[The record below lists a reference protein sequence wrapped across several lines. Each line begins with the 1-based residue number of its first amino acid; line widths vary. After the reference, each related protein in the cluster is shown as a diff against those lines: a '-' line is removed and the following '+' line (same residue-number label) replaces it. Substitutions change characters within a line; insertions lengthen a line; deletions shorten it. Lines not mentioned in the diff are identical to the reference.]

1 MPTLEGSEQM
11 LTVFKVLQLYAR
23 GRGNLVAART
33 MGSQRHLQVVRQ
45 ANRGVTGGED
55 TDERMEDMESEQDE
69 GAGDPPVEGDAADVH
84 FDQLARGIRDEIN
97 VALQR
102 GHYRDAADL
111 QGVVLFTL
119 DSLNAGN
126 LSASN
131 PQRGSIVQEI
141 FFRSESMAPRY
152 EILMP
157 QVAVRL
163 RILANNL
170 RADTRT

>member
-1 MPTLEGSEQM
+1 M
-11 LTVFKVLQLYAR
+11 
-23 GRGNLVAART
+23 
-33 MGSQRHLQVVRQ
+33 
-45 ANRGVTGGED
+45 TGGED
-55 TDERMEDMESEQDE
+55 TDEIMEDMESEQDE
-69 GAGDPPVEGDAADVH
+69 GADDRLVEGDAADGH
-84 FDQLARGIRDEIN
+84 FDQLVRGIRNVIN

-119 DSLNAGN
+119 DNLNAGN

-131 PQRGSIVQEI
+131 LQRGSIVQEI
-141 FFRSESMAPRY
+141 CFRLESMAAMC
-152 EILMP
+152 EILVP

-170 RADTRT
+170 KADTRI